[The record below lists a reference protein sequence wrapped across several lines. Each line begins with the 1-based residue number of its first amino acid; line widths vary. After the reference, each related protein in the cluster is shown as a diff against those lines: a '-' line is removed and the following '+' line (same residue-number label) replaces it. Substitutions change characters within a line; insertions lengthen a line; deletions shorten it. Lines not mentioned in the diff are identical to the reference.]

1 MNWIIIAI
9 GIVLLIIFIW
19 CVSTS
24 NRFNR
29 LGIRIEESTSGIDVA
44 LTKRYD
50 VLTKMIEVVKGYT
63 KHEKEVFFKVA
74 ELRNNMTIKEKSDVN
89 ASMNDDF
96 DKIRVLAEDYPELK
110 ASENFRTL
118 QKAIVDV
125 EEHLQAAR
133 RLYNSN
139 VSAYNELLLSFPSNI
154 VAGVKGLKKK
164 DFFAA
169 KEEEKNN
176 VNVDI

>member
-1 MNWIIIAI
+1 MDWMIITV
-9 GIVLLIIFIW
+9 GIVLLIIIIW
-19 CVSTS
+19 CISIS
-24 NRFNR
+24 NKFNR

-63 KHEKEVFFKVA
+63 KHEKEVFFKVV
-74 ELRNNMTIKEKSDVN
+74 ELRNNMTIKEKNEVN

-139 VSAYNELLLSFPSNI
+139 VSAYNELLLSFPSSI
-154 VAGVKGLKKK
+154 IASLKGLKRK
-164 DFFAA
+164 DFFTA
-169 KEEEKNN
+169 KEEEKDN
-176 VNVDI
+176 VNVNI